1 MPKGGGKYGDLAE
14 AVHGATG
21 ADAVVLIVL
30 KGFVDESGFG
40 KGSGFSVVG
49 NEAVLAFLPRLLR
62 TMANEIENDTRGDSN
77 VDQV

>member
-1 MPKGGGKYGDLAE
+1 MPKGGGKYGDLAG

-21 ADAVVLIVL
+21 ADAVMLIVL
-30 KGFVDESGFG
+30 KGVD
-40 KGSGFSVVG
+40 GSGFSVVG
-49 NEAVLAFLPRLLR
+49 NEDVLERLPELLR